1 MELNQAIKKAVDKNG
16 VEILKE
22 RHLLGHIFH
31 ANAFGSDAIK
41 NELRRIYDAGYGN
54 RIFDAYSAKDIDQ
67 INAVKHSIINK
78 YGNEKVFSHIFNE
91 FNRAFGLPI
100 VMDENETSSDYDKI
114 KIVNMKIVNC
124 DGNGREIKKSTFST
138 KEIRYLT
145 PKVNIVSGY
154 DSDRTIDFTIKVTN
168 KGKKHSYFCQANIKS
183 GQSEDLLL
191 QGYGNDNGVFFTPG
205 ECSFEIYLDNKIL
218 SQKGINISKPKL
230 TAEEN
235 AKRDMIIKIVA
246 AAIGV
251 LLNIP
256 TYFVSGWWLFLTI
269 LATFV
274 CGFTLFDYKTG
285 YAEWKKWMNY
295 ACLITLFITI
305 LTPLPWWL
313 LIIEFYGLIYTSSN
327 NFSIWLNSIESNK
340 DYE

>member
-16 VEILKE
+16 VDILKE
-22 RHLLGHIFH
+22 RHLLGHIFDD
-31 ANAFGSDAIK
+31 NAFGSDAIK

-124 DGNGREIKKSTFST
+124 DGKGREIKKSTFST

-168 KGKKHSYFCQANIKS
+168 KGKKYSYFCQANIKS

-191 QGYGNDNGVFFTPG
+191 QGYGNDNGYFFTPG
-205 ECSFEIYLDNKIL
+205 ECSFEIYLDGKIL
-218 SQKGINISKPKL
+218 SQKGINISKQKL
-230 TAEEN
+230 TAEE
-235 AKRDMIIKIVA
+235 KDERDMIIKIVA
-246 AAIGV
+246 AVIPV

-256 TYFVSGWWLFLTI
+256 VYFVSGWWFLI
-269 LATFV
+269 L
-274 CGFTLFDYKTG
+274 TLICTG
-285 YAEWKKWMNY
+285 IWIHRYYYRPIKNENLVAKKWIKVMN
-295 ACLITLFITI
+295 CLCLLLVFIAVM
-305 LTPLPWWL
+305 TPLPWWVL
-313 LIIEFYGLIYTSSN
+313 FLCVMGVFQTPYNEKNI
-327 NFSIWLNSIESNK
+327 
-340 DYE
+340 